1 MIQHGSRFK
10 VVDNS
15 GAKIAYCIKV
25 SAGYKRRYAKIGDI
39 ITVSIKDLRLKR
51 RAFSKVK
58 KGEIY
63 KAIVIRTRSKVKK
76 FNGDFFSY
84 FENSVVLLNKKKKF
98 VGTRIFGAI
107 PKILRYTKY
116 LKLVSLSN
124 GVNF

>member
-25 SAGYKRRYAKIGDI
+25 SSGYKRRYAKIGDI

-51 RAFSKVK
+51 RAFSKIK

-63 KAIVIRTRSKVKK
+63 KAIIIRTKSKIKK
-76 FNGDFFSY
+76 FSGDFFSY

-98 VGTRIFGAI
+98 IGTRVFGSI

-124 GVNF
+124 GLNF